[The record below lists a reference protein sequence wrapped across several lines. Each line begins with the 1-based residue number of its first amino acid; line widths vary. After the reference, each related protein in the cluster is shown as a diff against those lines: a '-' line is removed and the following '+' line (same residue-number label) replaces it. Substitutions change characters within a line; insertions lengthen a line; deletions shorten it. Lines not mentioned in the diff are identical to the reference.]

1 MFKVYVFLLTCIQS
15 QAIVPSAGQS
25 VVPVTSGMV
34 APVTGDNS
42 LAVRRSEIKQGVREV
57 ILCKDG
63 NGKLGLRVRAVNKG
77 VFVSFVYTNSPSA
90 LGGLRFGD
98 QLLQMDGE
106 NLAGYSTDKVM
117 KMLKNASPQ
126 RVVFAVRDRL
136 V

>member
-1 MFKVYVFLLTCIQS
+1 M
-15 QAIVPSAGQS
+15 
-25 VVPVTSGMV
+25 PVTSGMV